1 MRVAALL
8 LPTAGAFMLAPAPR
22 LSTWQSRGDLC
33 MKDVVEEPTDYYEEY
48 VKERKSGKVSS
59 KTAPSFEEAE
69 KGYLEFEKYDTDFD
83 GGDSGGG
90 VVGDGNTD
98 LEDQHNSA
106 SVVRGGF
113 GSADGAGGGSDQ
125 VGRGR
130 VQSATTARVASAGKN
145 YFGRSTG
152 YAEKKIEEM
161 KDEDIKNHKIDY
173 VRAQQLEN
181 WFNQRVRADA
191 PRTRR
196 RRRREAL
203 PPPTPTPT
211 PHAPPPRAG
220 RAQAEPRP
228 GPGRRLR

>member
-1 MRVAALL
+1 MVRVALL
-8 LPTAGAFMLAPAPR
+8 VLPTAGAFMLAPTTR
-22 LSTWQSRGDLC
+22 LASAWQARGGLC
-33 MKDVVEEPTDYYEEY
+33 MKEQEPPEDYYSTY
-48 VKERKSGKVSS
+48 VKDRKSGAYNPD
-59 KTAPSFEEAE
+59 TAPSFEEAE

-113 GSADGAGGGSDQ
+113 GQADGGGGGASSQ

-145 YFGRSTG
+145 YFGRESTG
-152 YAEKKIEEM
+152 YVDQKIDSM
-161 KDEDIKNHKIDY
+161 TDEDIKNHKMDY

-181 WFNQRVRADA
+181 
-191 PRTRR
+191 
-196 RRRREAL
+196 
-203 PPPTPTPT
+203 
-211 PHAPPPRAG
+211 
-220 RAQAEPRP
+220 
-228 GPGRRLR
+228 